1 MKCSTW
7 IYFNLN
13 KYSNSRQQYQ
23 LLSGEIHLL
32 KIQNYTIQ
40 RIEQGFIMMRMHYLK
55 PILLVNLLISIV
67 ASQSQLFAAI
77 HL

>member
-7 IYFNLN
+7 IYFNLI

-32 KIQNYTIQ
+32 KIQNYTII
-40 RIEQGFIMMRMHYLK
+40 RIEQGFIMMLLQYLK

-67 ASQSQLFAAI
+67 ASQSKLFAAI